1 VNVKEV
7 KDQFDGLSERNLKKV
22 RAYEGVR
29 KSRKTSSNSWTVE
42 SGTAPKYHE
51 GLTQLY
57 SRSSASCLLTLE
69 WLA

>member
-29 KSRKTSSNSWTVE
+29 KSRKTILE
-42 SGTAPKYHE
+42 
-51 GLTQLY
+51 QLNRRIGDG
-57 SRSSASCLLTLE
+57 S
-69 WLA
+69 